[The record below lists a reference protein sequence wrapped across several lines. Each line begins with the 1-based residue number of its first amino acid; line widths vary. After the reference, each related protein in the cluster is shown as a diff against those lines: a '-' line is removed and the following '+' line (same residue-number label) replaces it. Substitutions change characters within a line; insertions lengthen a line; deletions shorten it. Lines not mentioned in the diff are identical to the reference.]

1 MTAHWAWEHVA
12 CCPDHAAAGP
22 PPVAAEGFGPDAC
35 QQALVRWLSRGE
47 DFPDA
52 CGTVE
57 VRETHISYVFLT
69 ARSAYK
75 LKKAVRFPFV
85 DFSTLEKRYEGCRA
99 ELELNRRLAPHVYL
113 GLIPIR
119 RRADGTF
126 RLGGTRGQVVD
137 YLVHMR
143 RLPQQRMLDRL
154 ITQAAVHTRDVEPLV
169 ELLVRF
175 YSNLAPCMLRPE
187 EYLDRLHQWVVENG
201 QAFQRLLAGPPQH
214 LAAAAQTAQRLFL
227 KAGAEHL
234 RRRVCD
240 GRIVQGHGDLRPEH
254 ICLVQPPVVFDCLE
268 FSPSLRQLDVA
279 DELCFLEVECEV
291 LGAAEL
297 GRHIRTRCLQAC
309 GDRPRAKLLAF
320 FKSYRACVR
329 AKVTAL
335 RMQQHPEHAS
345 HDESLLHRYLQV
357 AAEHARAISP
367 PLVLLV
373 RGQSGSGKST
383 LATALAQE
391 LAMPLVSTDRVRC
404 ELFGNHRPE
413 TAWNQGIYNEENRR
427 RVYEALFRQAEA
439 SLRHGTGV
447 VLDGTF
453 LEADQLA
460 RVQHLARQYGARPV
474 AITCQCAESV
484 AKVRIR
490 RRLQQGSDSSRATE
504 QVRTRQR
511 APSAVPFDA
520 FEVDT
525 AEPFAQELQTVWDHL
540 QALLKL

>member
-1 MTAHWAWEHVA
+1 MAVHWAWEHES
-12 CCPDHAAAGP
+12 CCPEHVSAGL
-22 PPVAAEGFGPDAC
+22 PPVPESGCPAGFS
-35 QQALVRWLSRGE
+35 QEELVRWLSRGGGLAE
-47 DFPDA
+47 A
-52 CGTVE
+52 GGTVE

-85 DFSTLEKRYEGCRA
+85 DFSTLEKRYQGCRA
-99 ELELNRRLAPHVYL
+99 ELELNRRLAPQVYL
-113 GLIPIR
+113 GLVPVR

-154 ITQAAVHTRDVEPLV
+154 IAQGEVNAGELKPLL

-187 EYLDRLHQWVVENG
+187 EYLDRLHRWVAENG
-201 QAFQRLLAGPPQH
+201 QAFQRLLSGPLQH

-227 KAGAEHL
+227 KAGAEQL

-268 FSPSLRQLDVA
+268 FSLPFRQVDVA

-291 LGAAEL
+291 LGAGEL
-297 GRHIRTRCLQAC
+297 GRYIRTGCLQAC
-309 GDRPRAKLLAF
+309 GDRPRGKLLAF
-320 FKSYRACVR
+320 YKSYRACVR

-335 RMQQHPEHAS
+335 RMQQHPERAS
-345 HDESLLHRYLQV
+345 HDEPLLQRYLQ
-357 AAEHARAISP
+357 AAAGHARAIAP

-383 LATALAQE
+383 LAAALARE

-404 ELFGNHRPE
+404 ELFGDHRPE
-413 TAWNQGIYNEENRR
+413 AAWNQGIYNEENRR
-427 RVYEALFRQAEA
+427 RVYEELFRRAGT
-439 SLRHGTGV
+439 LLDRGTGV

-453 LEADQLA
+453 LEGEQLA
-460 RVQHLARQYGARPV
+460 RVQRLARRASARPV
-474 AITCQCAESV
+474 AITCRCAEPL
-484 AKVRIR
+484 AQARIR
-490 RRLQQGSDSSRATE
+490 DRLRQGDDSSRATQ
-504 QVRTRQR
+504 QVRSRQR
-511 APSAVPFDA
+511 PPAEAPFEGFD
-520 FEVDT
+520 VDT
-525 AEPFAQELQTVWDHL
+525 SGPFAQELQTVWDHL
-540 QALLKL
+540 QALLGL